1 MKRAFLLL
9 TICLMTAGLGKVWG
23 VVTPMAPPYKPCFTD
38 ISYDKN
44 TKKLSFNDTYK
55 PDEAIDRLYSIEFY
69 YRTDNSQLIRVTEAG
84 QVYTYGMCDY
94 MGEYYQITSI
104 ADPDK
109 HAQLVKEFVAL
120 KSKGATRVIDI
131 SEQIAKCLEAGENRL
146 FIAIKGVEQPSGE
159 PFEAVQSGYKKARGT
174 HMNNNISVNLTNFV
188 DAKFAIRPT
197 YVIFGDEYIYN
208 LYFKGGDK
216 AYYRIEYYSPKGFW
230 TSIFEGYFE
239 LWEAREGCTKTFY
252 RDFNTTGRYA
262 EERFR
267 ARIEDPVTHDELMLD
282 TITMHFQ
289 YIWKDGKDTKFR
301 QPGDTIIYP
310 YPPKCM
316 EYEVQSE
323 MVCTRKDTKRG
334 VEYIMPRCNVEIFTV
349 PKKQTITFL
358 NADYTVLKKA
368 ELNCGDDATSLAPAN
383 PTYSTYTFKGW
394 NKDITKVDRDL
405 TVVATYD
412 IGDTYSIDAAIKIHK
427 NERYPYAGFEQ
438 SKTRAMVGDQ
448 ITFTTDVTAGSN
460 ASVYYE
466 TATWNATQKEWLWN
480 GGTKLADY
488 TTPNQTIE
496 FEKELDICYFPS
508 SSTIPPFEHKMAV
521 RFYMIIAGVKVY
533 SDPIEL
539 DIYYPIYVASLIK
552 ESETVH
558 GDPIYETIT
567 YENTDGDFGMS
578 AYNDML
584 PARYDD
590 TIRIYRTDE
599 DEDGGCVSFARVK
612 KPQPAYAVTSGVDEN
627 NIAYFLC
634 PGEEETIN
642 VTAKQ
647 VMVVFDNAEP
657 SKVWDFTSEGFTYKP
672 KAYYAEVV
680 NCGGGITTD
689 VIDPE
694 MEGYDFK
701 GWKAWSDEYADDAYE
716 KVPALTDNIIGF
728 TAQWEE
734 QVIVVYYTV
743 TFKNWDE
750 AVLAIESIQDGGDAV
765 PPTVPAREGY
775 QFTDWDGDYTNV
787 KDNIVLTAQFKEL
800 TSIEQVVVPQK
811 QAQKILLNGALYIAT
826 PKGNIYDA
834 LGRKVK

>member
-1 MKRAFLLL
+1 
-9 TICLMTAGLGKVWG
+9 
-23 VVTPMAPPYKPCFTD
+23 
-38 ISYDKN
+38 
-44 TKKLSFNDTYK
+44 
-55 PDEAIDRLYSIEFY
+55 
-69 YRTDNSQLIRVTEAG
+69 
-84 QVYTYGMCDY
+84 
-94 MGEYYQITSI
+94 
-104 ADPDK
+104 
-109 HAQLVKEFVAL
+109 
-120 KSKGATRVIDI
+120 
-131 SEQIAKCLEAGENRL
+131 
-146 FIAIKGVEQPSGE
+146 
-159 PFEAVQSGYKKARGT
+159 
-174 HMNNNISVNLTNFV
+174 
-188 DAKFAIRPT
+188 
-197 YVIFGDEYIYN
+197 
-208 LYFKGGDK
+208 
-216 AYYRIEYYSPKGFW
+216 
-230 TSIFEGYFE
+230 
-239 LWEAREGCTKTFY
+239 
-252 RDFNTTGRYA
+252 
-262 EERFR
+262 
-267 ARIEDPVTHDELMLD
+267 
-282 TITMHFQ
+282 
-289 YIWKDGKDTKFR
+289 
-301 QPGDTIIYP
+301 
-310 YPPKCM
+310 
-316 EYEVQSE
+316 
-323 MVCTRKDTKRG
+323 
-334 VEYIMPRCNVEIFTV
+334 
-349 PKKQTITFL
+349 
-358 NADYTVLKKA
+358 
-368 ELNCGDDATSLAPAN
+368 
-383 PTYSTYTFKGW
+383 
-394 NKDITKVDRDL
+394 
-405 TVVATYD
+405 
-412 IGDTYSIDAAIKIHK
+412 
-427 NERYPYAGFEQ
+427 
-438 SKTRAMVGDQ
+438 
-448 ITFTTDVTAGSN
+448 
-460 ASVYYE
+460 
-466 TATWNATQKEWLWN
+466 
-480 GGTKLADY
+480 
-488 TTPNQTIE
+488 
-496 FEKELDICYFPS
+496 
-508 SSTIPPFEHKMAV
+508 MAV

-539 DIYYPIYVASLIK
+539 DIYYPIHVASLIK

-567 YENTDGDFGMS
+567 YENADGDFGMS

-647 VMVVFDNAEP
+647 VMVVFDGAEP

-728 TAQWEE
+728 SAQWEE

-743 TFKNWDE
+743 TFKNWDK

-775 QFTDWDGDYTNV
+775 QFTGWDGDYTNV